1 MASADGTGAVLEAL
15 ADHLA
20 HSLGRPVA
28 VLITNAG
35 EAPAV
40 RVRSGPPKVLHP
52 ADIKA
57 AWSRHPPEPV
67 MIDSWHFLRL
77 ATNREPIG
85 LVAIH
90 GRLDGEQI
98 DLVRSV

>member
-1 MASADGTGAVLEAL
+1 
-15 ADHLA
+15 
-20 HSLGRPVA
+20 
-28 VLITNAG
+28 
-35 EAPAV
+35 
-40 RVRSGPPKVLHP
+40 
-52 ADIKA
+52 
-57 AWSRHPPEPV
+57 